1 MALNTNEIKARMKQQ
16 EGSIDHMYLD
26 TRGFVTVGVGQLLA
40 SEEAAAE
47 LGFIHRDSGA
57 EATRDD
63 IINEYRN
70 LKSQQPGLVATRY
83 REFTQLM
90 LPEATIDAMLEQKID
105 EFSLGLQKELTDF
118 DGFPDAAKEGLLDM
132 AFNLGLNGLM
142 RKFPS
147 FIAAA
152 KRQDWNGCAAE
163 CHRNGIGESRNE
175 LTVSLFK
182 QAAQG

>member
-152 KRQDWNGCAAE
+152 KRQDWNSCAAE

>member
-1 MALNTNEIKARMKQQ
+1 MALNTSAIKARMKQQ

-26 TRGFVTVGVGQLLA
+26 TRGYVTVGVGQLLA
-40 SEEAAAE
+40 SEDTAAE
-47 LGFIHRDSGA
+47 LGFVHRDSGVA
-57 EATRDD
+57 ATRDE

-70 LKSQQPGLVATRY
+70 LKSQQPGLVASRY
-83 REFTQLM
+83 KQYTQLM
-90 LPEATIDAMLEQKID
+90 LPEATIDALLEQKID
-105 EFSLGLQKELTDF
+105 EFSTGLQKELTGF
-118 DGFPDAAKEGLLDM
+118 DNFPEPAKEGLLDM

-147 FIAAA
+147 FVAAA
-152 KRQDWNGCAAE
+152 KQQDWNGCAAE